1 MKHIYTNCS
10 YNIYTPTKLKIY
22 GSKVY
27 TVEFLVS
34 HPATLLAPHTGLST
48 SSWPG
53 RFLGLAGPALRLL
66 GRAGFKA

>member
-1 MKHIYTNCS
+1 MRHIYTNCS

-34 HPATLLAPHTGLST
+34 HPAGAAHWSRPKHV
-48 SSWPG
+48 
-53 RFLGLAGPALRLL
+53 FLAGPVFRP
-66 GRAGFKA
+66 GRAGFKATGPGRV